1 MLIDIVSATEGKWI
15 MGAPSNMNY
24 LGTLSKTPAVPLLL
38 PVFGPMVR
46 SIWAVVLTATV
57 LSEVLPIPPMTPV
70 SFYSYCAGK
79 AVMFLVVGYLT
90 PLAFWRFDDRGFL
103 AAAACATFVETL
115 QGIVGHGH
123 SFHWYEMGVKL
134 MLIFFGF
141 VLALEARYE
150 RRILHGPLRIQLV
163 SPHFRD

>member
-1 MLIDIVSATEGKWI
+1 
-15 MGAPSNMNY
+15 MGTHSNTNY
-24 LGTLSKTPAVPLLL
+24 SGILSNAPAVPLCL
-38 PVFGPMVR
+38 PVFGPTVR

-57 LSEVLPIPPMTPV
+57 LSEVLPIPHMTLV

-79 AVMFLVVGYLT
+79 AVMFLAVGYLT

-103 AAAACATFVETL
+103 AAAACAAFVETL
-115 QGIVGHGH
+115 QGIVGRGH

-134 MLIFFGF
+134 MLIFLGF

-150 RRILHGPLRIQLV
+150 RRILHGRLRIQLV